1 MRVGRAVTHLSALW
15 GDGAMPSCF
24 AFQSHGPAQA
34 HQGPVGG
41 PDPGVAC
48 RAPRD
53 AQVSAGWVALVP
65 AMAVRVLKASPR
77 VWQSS
82 ER

>member
-1 MRVGRAVTHLSALW
+1 M
-15 GDGAMPSCF
+15 
-24 AFQSHGPAQA
+24 
-34 HQGPVGG
+34 GG
-41 PDPGVAC
+41 PDPGVAR

-53 AQVSAGWVALVP
+53 AQVSAGWAALVSVI
-65 AMAVRVLKASPR
+65 AVRVLKASLR